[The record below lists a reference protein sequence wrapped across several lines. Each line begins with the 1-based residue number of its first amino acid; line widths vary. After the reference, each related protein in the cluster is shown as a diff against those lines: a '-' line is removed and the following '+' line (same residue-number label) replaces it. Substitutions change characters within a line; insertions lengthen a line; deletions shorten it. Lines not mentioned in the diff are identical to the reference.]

1 VGSARG
7 NSGPKATSIAA
18 TQRATGGADSAGGR
32 VAEAPSDK
40 APRTER
46 GRKTLRKLL
55 DAAAIEFG
63 ERGFYESSIAE
74 ITRRAGTALGSFYT
88 YFDSKDAIFRALVQD
103 MSRQVGRHAGAALK
117 DVTGALAREEAAL
130 AAFLDFARIHKEVYR
145 IVDEAEFVDP
155 GSYRAHYENTATRIL
170 ARLKEG
176 AEAGELRDDVDEL
189 HAWAV
194 MGMNVFLG
202 LRYAVW
208 TDEADPADIAA
219 RANDMIARGLGK
231 NGGVS

>member
-1 VGSARG
+1 MDRTDRSNRA
-7 NSGPKATSIAA
+7 PKGDRTPP
-18 TQRATGGADSAGGR
+18 
-32 VAEAPSDK
+32 EAPPESPSKPLAASVADK

-55 DAAAIEFG
+55 DAAAVEFG
-63 ERGFYESSIAE
+63 TRGFYESSISE

-103 MSRQVGRHAGAALK
+103 MSRQVGHHAGAAL
-117 DVTGALAREEAAL
+117 DGVTGALPREQAAL
-130 AAFLDFARIHKEVYR
+130 AAFLDFARLHKEVYR

-155 GSYRAHYENTATRIL
+155 DSYRAHYENTAKRITM
-170 ARLKEG
+170 RLKEG
-176 AEAGELRDDVDEL
+176 AAAGELRADIDEL

-231 NGGVS
+231 R